1 VEPSA
6 LDVALVVGFAGRL
19 TRLAVDDSI
28 AEPFRNATRWL
39 GRRLHGEIGLVWADD
54 LVTCPWCVG
63 AWLSL
68 AVVVSFAAWGA
79 PPAGR
84 VVAAVLGVSYAVGRL
99 APLEPEE

>member
-28 AEPFRNATRWL
+28 AEPFRNGARWL
-39 GRRLHGEIGLVWADD
+39 GRRLRGEDGLVWADD

-68 AVVVSFAAWGA
+68 AVVVSYAAWGA
-79 PPAGR
+79 HPAWR
-84 VVAAVLGVSYAVGRL
+84 VVAAVFAVSYAVGLL
-99 APLEPEE
+99 AAVYREE